1 MVDCRSQGSGGFD
14 ASREAGQPET
24 HIEELHVMDALGRV
38 INVLLLA
45 IALLAIPSGV
55 RATTCVH
62 QGSQLV
68 CESTTKHV
76 FVVHPSG
83 AKSSTQ
89 VDSQRLT
96 NTRYYTNVD
105 GKVIHS
111 PANLIGGGVPQGA
124 TAKCLDGTYSFSQH
138 HQGTCSHHGGVD
150 SWL

>member
-1 MVDCRSQGSGGFD
+1 
-14 ASREAGQPET
+14 
-24 HIEELHVMDALGRV
+24 MDALGRV

-45 IALLAIPSGV
+45 TALLAIPSGV

-62 QGSQLV
+62 HGSQLV

-76 FVVHPSG
+76 FVVHRPSG
-83 AKSSTQ
+83 AKASSQ

-96 NTRYYTNVD
+96 NSRYYTNVD
-105 GKVIHS
+105 GQVIHS